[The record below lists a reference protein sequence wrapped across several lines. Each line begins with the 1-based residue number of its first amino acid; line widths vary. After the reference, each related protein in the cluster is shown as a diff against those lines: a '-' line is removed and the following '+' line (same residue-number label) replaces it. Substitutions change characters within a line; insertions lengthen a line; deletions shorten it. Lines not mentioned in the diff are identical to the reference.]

1 MMHPP
6 VTFRRAVAI
15 AAVTT
20 LFALPAF
27 ADEPAEPAVPAA
39 ETPPADEAARAA
51 GADEL
56 VPPQI
61 ILSTQQPPI
70 YPPAALAG
78 RMGGTVTVRMIV
90 LADGNV
96 GTAEAL
102 DCDHPN
108 LGFEDASIAAVKK
121 WRFEPAM
128 QDGEPVE
135 FETTFRLNFRS
146 GGKGGKRD
154 VYVSAGADGG
164 KVISRED
171 RPSSSPAGDRR
182 DSSLPPPPPP
192 R

>member
-15 AAVTT
+15 AVIA
-20 LFALPAF
+20 LIALPAF
-27 ADEPAEPAVPAA
+27 ADDPAEPAA
-39 ETPPADEAARAA
+39 ETPPDEAALADR
-51 GADEL
+51 ADEL

-70 YPPAALAG
+70 YPPAAFAG
-78 RMGGTVTVRMIV
+78 RMGGTVTVRMVV
-90 LADGNV
+90 LTDGNV

-102 DCDHPN
+102 ECDHPN
-108 LGFEDASIAAVKK
+108 LGFEEASIAAVKK

-154 VYVSAGADGG
+154 VYISAGTAVG
-164 KVISRED
+164 KAIARED
-171 RPSSSPAGDRR
+171 RPSSSGAGDRR
-182 DSSLPPPPPP
+182 DSGTPSPPAPPP